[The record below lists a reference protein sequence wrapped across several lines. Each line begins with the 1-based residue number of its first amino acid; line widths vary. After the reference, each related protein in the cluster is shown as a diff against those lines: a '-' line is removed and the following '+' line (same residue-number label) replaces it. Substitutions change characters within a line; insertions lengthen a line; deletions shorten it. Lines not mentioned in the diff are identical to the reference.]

1 MRQLA
6 ITLREQ
12 SNTLGSTRSAGYD
25 DTHMTPDAPPNQ
37 TDPPERRKESA
48 GTQHGPSRANRSTRH
63 TRVRTF
69 WTIFAIAAVTLT
81 LFRARA
87 LPLPLEADECNY
99 AVIAN
104 ILLNGGKLYIDAWD
118 HQPPGVFVLVA
129 ATIKLFGGQPIVFR
143 VLALVFS
150 LISLLL
156 LGKVGMKLGGP
167 TCAHAAMLLF
177 AVASSDPGTAGEDC
191 NREIYMNTFVLLAV
205 WALLAASPRDLTR
218 AALAGS
224 ALALGSFIK
233 TIVAVHW
240 LILAVWIVA
249 ALGRGAKHGHMRTPR
264 DLTLFILAFGI
275 PPAILWTATTA
286 YFYATARGPEFIDA
300 VFLFNLGYSG
310 GGDGLLARMADFF
323 SPKGHPFV
331 FDSAI
336 SLWCIGAIGTLTAII
351 VAVRTRA
358 MSASIIPALAA
369 GSFLAVCLP
378 SRFWP
383 HYYYLLIPTMVLAA
397 AWLVVQP
404 AFVRAISYSQ
414 RRAAPRILAAIA
426 VAVVAAGQWKH
437 YVAASDLDVTIERYN
452 TRDFWGRA
460 QGRNVAAVTDP
471 GDRIFVYGND
481 ASIYYYANRKCASRF
496 TMLTGLATGQ
506 HLADVRRMVLLEE
519 LRANPPRL
527 ILVTF
532 DHKPFDEWQR
542 FLRENYTEPVGW
554 DFHDIDTR
562 NPIMFVVARKDA
574 PIQQINWNWDRSQI
588 GTEPGRPAP

>member
-1 MRQLA
+1 M
-6 ITLREQ
+6 TPEEP
-12 SNTLGSTRSAGYD
+12 SNQTHPQTRGDKSAGGEVD
-25 DTHMTPDAPPNQ
+25 
-37 TDPPERRKESA
+37 R
-48 GTQHGPSRANRSTRH
+48 SRANRRI
-63 TRVRTF
+63 RRRRDRTF
-69 WTIFAIAAVTLT
+69 WLIFAIAAIILT

-99 AVIAN
+99 AVIASV
-104 ILLNGGKLYIDAWD
+104 LLDGGKLYVDAWD
-118 HQPPGVFVLVA
+118 HQPPGVFILVA
-129 ATIKLFGGQPIVFR
+129 AVIKLFGDKPIVFR
-143 VLALVFS
+143 ALALVFS
-150 LISLLL
+150 LASLLL
-156 LGKVGMKLGGP
+156 LGKIGMKLGGP

-177 AVASSDPGTAGEDC
+177 AVASSDPGTAGEGC
-191 NREIYMNTFVLLAV
+191 NREIYMNTFVLLAA
-205 WALLAASPRDLTR
+205 WSLLAANPRDRTR

-240 LILAVWIVA
+240 LILAVWIVV
-249 ALGRGAKHGHMRTPR
+249 ALGRGGYRNHLRTPR
-264 DLTLFILAFGI
+264 NLTLFILAFGI
-275 PPAILWTATTA
+275 PPAILWIATSA
-286 YFYATARGPEFIDA
+286 YFYATGRGAEFIDA

-310 GGDGLLARMADFF
+310 GGGGLLSRMADFF
-323 SPKGHPFV
+323 SPEGHPFV

-336 SLWCIGAIGTLTAII
+336 FLWCAGAIGTLTAIG
-351 VAVRTRA
+351 VSVRARA
-358 MSASIIPALAA
+358 TSASIIPALAA

-383 HYYYLLIPTMVLAA
+383 HYYYLLIPPMVLAT

-404 AFVRAISYSQ
+404 TFLRAISYSQ

-426 VAVVAAGQWKH
+426 VALVAAGQWKH
-437 YVAASDLDVTIERYN
+437 YLAASDLDVTIERYN

-481 ASIYYYANRKCASRF
+481 ASIYYYANRRCASRF

-506 HLADVRRMVLLEE
+506 HLADVRRMGLMEE

-532 DHKPFDEWQR
+532 DHKPFDEWQQ
-542 FLRENYTEPVGW
+542 FLREHYTEPAGW

-562 NPIMFVVARKDA
+562 KPIMFVLARKNA
-574 PIQQINWNWDRSQI
+574 PSEPINWNWDRSQI
-588 GTEPGRPAP
+588 GNEPDRPAR